1 MVKFILVRHG
11 FSMGNKEKKFSG
23 QMDVPLDEAG
33 LRQAES
39 VSEYIYRTFKVDK
52 IYSSDLCRAFDTVK
66 PLAKALNIEIIKAK
80 AFREV
85 DVGLWQGRL
94 IEDVKKEYPES
105 FRLYKE
111 KPGIARFDGGET
123 YGECQKRALDE
134 IEKIAK
140 ENDGKTI
147 VIGTH
152 GGVVRNLRAAFT
164 KTPLESTEAIPHVPN
179 ASITVAEYQDGK
191 FTLEIVGL
199 TDYLTD
205 KPTEEG
211 VK

>member
-1 MVKFILVRHG
+1 MVTFILVRHG

-39 VSEYIYRTFKVDK
+39 VSEYIYNTFKADK

-66 PLAKALNIEIIKAK
+66 PLAQALGTEVIKTK

-85 DVGLWQGRL
+85 DVGKWQGRL

-105 FRLYKE
+105 FQFYKE

-134 IEKIAK
+134 IVKIAK

-152 GGVVRNLRAAFT
+152 GGVIRNLRAAFT
-164 KTPLESTEAIPHVPN
+164 QTPLENIEAIPHVPN
-179 ASITVAEYQDGK
+179 ASITVAQYENGK
-191 FTLEIVGL
+191 FILKAVGL

-205 KPTEEG
+205 KITEEG

>member
-1 MVKFILVRHG
+1 MVSFIIVRHG
-11 FSMGNKEKKFSG
+11 FSKGNKEKRFSG

-33 LRQAES
+33 LRQAKS
-39 VSEYIYRTFKVDK
+39 VSDYILHSFKVDK
-52 IYSSDLCRAFDTVK
+52 VYSSDLSRAYDTVE
-66 PLAKALNIEIIKAK
+66 PLAKALDLEIIKTK

-85 DVGLWQGRL
+85 DVGEWQGRL
-94 IEDVKKEYPES
+94 IEDVKLEYPES
-105 FRLYKE
+105 FKLYKE

-123 YGECQKRALDE
+123 YGECQERALRD

-164 KTPLESTEAIPHVPN
+164 GTPLENIETIPHVPN
-179 ASITVAEYQDGK
+179 ASITVAEYDRGR
-191 FTLEIVGL
+191 FTLKIVGY

-205 KPTEEG
+205 KTTEEG